1 MDASCLAH
9 VLTDDERQQF
19 DRDGFFVV
27 DDALSP
33 AMVEELTTAADRID
47 AETRARDGLSPGD
60 RVNSLDFIGS
70 DDLFLELLD
79 WPATF
84 PKVWGILGW
93 HIQLYHSHLAV
104 SPPRAAGIPA
114 NQKPFSWHQDS
125 GRLNNDIESDPRPR
139 ISLKVGYFLTDTT
152 ELGRAN
158 FYVIPGSHLSNRLE
172 VPSDDGVAPEAA
184 LAIRVPAGSAVFFDR
199 RTWHSA
205 TPNYSNVPRK
215 VLFYGYSYRWL
226 RPRDNMTVSH
236 YMDRSDPIRR
246 QLLGASSGGLGYTSP
261 SDEDV
266 PLKSWL
272 LEHVGEKA
280 VVA

>member
-9 VLTDDERQQF
+9 ALTEDERQRF
-19 DRDGFFVV
+19 ERDGFLIV
-27 DDALSP
+27 DDVLPP
-33 AMVEELTTAADRID
+33 AMLEQLLSAADRVD
-47 AETRARDGLSPGD
+47 AETRDRDGLGPTD
-60 RVNSLDFIGS
+60 RVNQLDFIGR
-70 DDLFLELLD
+70 DDIFLELLD
-79 WPATF
+79 WPLTF

-93 HIQLYHSHLAV
+93 HIQLYHSHLVV
-104 SPPRAAGIPA
+104 SPPGAGGGPRMQ
-114 NQKPFSWHQDS
+114 NRFGWHQDS
-125 GRLNNDIESDPRPR
+125 GRLNIDIESDPRPR

-152 ELGRAN
+152 VLGRAN
-158 FYVIPGSHLSNRLE
+158 FYVVPGSHLNNRLD
-172 VPSDDGVAPEAA
+172 VPNDEDTAPEGA
-184 LAIRVPAGSAVFFDR
+184 LAIQVPAGTAVFFDR
-199 RTWHSA
+199 RLWHSA

-236 YMDRSDPIRR
+236 YMDRTDPIRR

-266 PLKSWL
+266 PLKTWL
-272 LEHVGEKA
+272 LEHLGEEA